1 MAVYSVCK
9 LDDIEGSYAGGLAA
23 SSATLPDVAPSLRR
37 SVRVEALT
45 RLRLSITMCTAA
57 AMTIDRRKSSL

>member
-23 SSATLPDVAPSLRR
+23 SSATLPDVAPLLRTR
-37 SVRVEALT
+37 RGADEAQALDHDVHGS
-45 RLRLSITMCTAA
+45 RDD
-57 AMTIDRRKSSL
+57 DRPPESSL